1 MAEPIRGVLFDLDGT
16 LLDTAQDLVRTLNR
30 IRSHRALPEWPIE
43 EMRNIANQGSKAI
56 LKEAFGLEE
65 DSSQIKGLREEFLA
79 DYEEHLADHTQFFPN
94 VLSLLDYLDENK
106 IPWGIVTNKLTQHT
120 HPLLKTLKIADRAHS
135 VVCGDTLATA
145 KPDPAPILHACQ
157 LLDLDPKHCLYLGD
171 AEGDVIASKAAG
183 ALSLVA
189 LYGYIGRG
197 DDPARW
203 KADGYINDPLEL
215 IPWLKGR

>member
-30 IRSHRALPEWPIE
+30 IRTTRALPEWPID
-43 EMRNIANQGSKAI
+43 EMRNIANQGSKVI
-56 LKEAFGLEE
+56 LKQAFGLED
-65 DSSQIKGLREEFLA
+65 DSSQIKALREEFLA

-94 VLSLLDYLDENK
+94 VLALLDHLDEIK
-106 IPWGIVTNKLTQHT
+106 LPWGIVTNKLTQHT
-120 HPLLKTLKIADRAHS
+120 HPLLKALKIADRAQS
-135 VVCGDTLATA
+135 VVCGDTLALA
-145 KPDPAPILHACQ
+145 KPDPAPILYACQ
-157 LLDLDPKHCLYLGD
+157 MLDLDPKDCLYLGD

-197 DDPARW
+197 DDPIRW
-203 KADGYINDPLEL
+203 QADGYINDPLEL